1 MPETQAQIRYVYGPV
16 KSWRSGT
23 SLGID
28 PIGEISTCSFNCS
41 YCQLGKIQNHIYK
54 IDTYVPT
61 QRIIQDLKELEKE
74 NRFAYS
80 NLDVITFAGSGEPT
94 LAENLGEIIDEI
106 KKLTDVDI
114 SILTNATT
122 LNEKAVRE
130 RVLKADLVSL
140 KLDAP
145 DDTYLKSIN
154 QAAEGVS
161 VESIISGIK
170 LLKAEIAT
178 AASQP
183 RNDLNRHRE
192 EQVLRRGDLYDEI
205 ASASPRNDNASSS
218 RVVRGDLYDEIAS
231 ASPRND
237 IPTLQI
243 QIMFLEKF
251 AKDETYIRKLC
262 ELLNEIEIFN
272 IQINTPSR
280 PKPVSKTGEYWIET
294 RGNHYSEKDALT
306 TPDYIEYKE
315 LPVIDKETA
324 FALEAKMRS
333 LLKKEA
339 NIVNVYQ

>member
-1 MPETQAQIRYVYGPV
+1 MAETKEQIRYVYGPV

-28 PIGEISTCSFNCS
+28 PIGEISTCSFNCA
-41 YCQLGKIQNHIYK
+41 YCQLGKIQKHIYK
-54 IDTYVPT
+54 VDTYVPT
-61 QRIIQDLKELEKE
+61 RKIITDLIELEKE
-74 NRFAYS
+74 DRFDYS
-80 NLDVITFAGSGEPT
+80 KLDVITFAGSGEPT

-106 KKLTDVDI
+106 RKLNSDVDI

-122 LNEKAVRE
+122 LNDKAVRE

-145 DDTYLKSIN
+145 DDNYLKSIN
-154 QAAEGVS
+154 QAAEGVT
-161 VESIISGIK
+161 VASIVSGIK
-170 LLKAEIAT
+170 LLKEEIAT
-178 AASQP
+178 AAAQP
-183 RNDLNRHRE
+183 RNDVE
-192 EQVLRRGDLYDEI
+192 VKSGDPGTWI
-205 ASASPRNDNASSS
+205 ASPTARNDNGSSS
-218 RVVRGDLYDEIAS
+218 RAERGDLYDEIAS

-251 AKDETYIRKLC
+251 AKDEAYIEALC
-262 ELLNEIEIFN
+262 ALLNEIEIFD

-294 RGNHYSEKDALT
+294 RGNHYGDASKLE

-315 LPVIDKETA
+315 MPVIDKETA
-324 FALEAKMRS
+324 FQLEAKIRS